1 MVKATRGVLIQCDP
15 SIKAIISKIDSA
27 HNDFIIE
34 DLDDETVVVKESKL
48 QELKERLR
56 EMLRD
61 TQMEVD
67 DSGSE

>member
-15 SIKAIISKIDSA
+15 SIKAIISKIDST

-48 QELKERLR
+48 QELKEKLR